1 MKQLFTLALV
11 ICTLQASAVDRIVEE
26 FGVAPAFPN
35 IASAI
40 TAASDG
46 DRIIIKNRA
55 GDIPWIETINVNKSL
70 EFLSFQDNGF
80 FIVQGNWT
88 ITSATGRVVRI
99 IGMRNTAGNISFSG
113 GGSVARSHLK
123 NSVMALSL

>member
-1 MKQLFTLALV
+1 ATVCSA
-11 ICTLQASAVDRIVEE
+11 LQATAVDRIVEE
-26 FGVAPAFPN
+26 FGVPPAFPN

-40 TAASDG
+40 TAAEDG

-55 GDIPWIETINVNKSL
+55 GDIPWIEAITVNKNL

-88 ITSATGRVVRI
+88 ITTATDRVVRI
-99 IGMRNTAGNISFSG
+99 IGMRNTSG
-113 GGSVARSHLK
+113 
-123 NSVMALSL
+123 